1 MRRSMIIRRD
11 LRKKGLARMINLSK
25 DLGFCVVPDST
36 AQVCAS
42 KRLQASPS
50 ELSSAPLIGRRV
62 HN

>member
-36 AQVCAS
+36 AHVCAS
-42 KRLQASPS
+42 KRLQA
-50 ELSSAPLIGRRV
+50 APA
-62 HN
+62 N